1 MNINEY
7 KLTHTPTPLQD
18 HFKYCFLTPSSQPS
32 CTVAYILIHMDNMSF
47 ITICLSTSHSLSL
60 SILIIH
66 NLHHIV
72 CAVHHCSP
80 SPLTQ
85 LAKNRELRS
94 KEPLRPI
101 FTAITIIDAIIC
113 TTSNKYSHQYLYS
126 PSSSSTM

>member
-18 HFKYCFLTPSSQPS
+18 HFKYGFLTPSSQPS
-32 CTVAYILIHMDNMSF
+32 CTAALLIHMRMIRVLSQFVFPPVTVCLCPSSLF
-47 ITICLSTSHSLSL
+47 IIC
-60 SILIIH
+60 IIVSAA
-66 NLHHIV
+66 HHY
-72 CAVHHCSP
+72 SP

-126 PSSSSTM
+126 SSSSSTM